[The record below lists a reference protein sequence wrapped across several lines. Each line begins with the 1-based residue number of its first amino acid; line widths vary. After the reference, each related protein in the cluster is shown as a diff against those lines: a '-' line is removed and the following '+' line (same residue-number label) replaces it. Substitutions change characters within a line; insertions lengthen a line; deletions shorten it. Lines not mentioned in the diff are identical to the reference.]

1 MIFIGRI
8 NYKYYMED
16 LFMSKYYSINK
27 FSKILG
33 VSAQTLRNWDKKG
46 KLHPHHTSSNGYR
59 YYSHEQLN
67 QVMNVK
73 PNLDRIVI
81 GYCRVSSNKQK
92 DDLERQIENMKLYLT
107 AQGKPFEIISD
118 IGSGINYKKK
128 GLKELMKRISQN
140 KVDKV
145 VVFYKDRLLRFGFEL
160 VEYIASLY
168 DCDIEIIDHTEKT
181 EQQEL
186 VEDLVQIITVFSCKL
201 QGKRAN
207 KARKLVKELID
218 DGGEEDDKT
227 IRVMLIPNNK
237 QNTKLFRY
245 ANTARFAYNW
255 ALGREKENYKNG
267 GKFLSD
273 SDLRKEFTQLKK
285 TEEYSWLNEVSN
297 NVTKQAI
304 KDACHAYKRFFK
316 GCSKFPKFK
325 SRKFSIPSFYQD
337 NVKIQFSDT
346 HVKIEGFAASKKEE

>member
-1 MIFIGRI
+1 
-8 NYKYYMED
+8 MED

-33 VSAQTLRNWDKKG
+33 VLAQTLRNLNKKG

-218 DGGEEDDKT
+218 DGGEEDDK
-227 IRVMLIPNNK
+227 NN
-237 QNTKLFRY
+237 
-245 ANTARFAYNW
+245 
-255 ALGREKENYKNG
+255 
-267 GKFLSD
+267 S
-273 SDLRKEFTQLKK
+273 S
-285 TEEYSWLNEVSN
+285 
-297 NVTKQAI
+297 
-304 KDACHAYKRFFK
+304 HAD
-316 GCSKFPKFK
+316 PK
-325 SRKFSIPSFYQD
+325 
-337 NVKIQFSDT
+337 
-346 HVKIEGFAASKKEE
+346 